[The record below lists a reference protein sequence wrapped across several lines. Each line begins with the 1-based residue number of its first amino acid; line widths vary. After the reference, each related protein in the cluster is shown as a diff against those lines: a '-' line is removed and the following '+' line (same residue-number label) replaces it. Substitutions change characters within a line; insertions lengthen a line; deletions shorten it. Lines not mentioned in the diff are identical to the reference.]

1 MDPTVIRDQI
11 DRILHSQS
19 FASKSQLRRL
29 LEILQKNLDSQ
40 TTLKPEGVIREL
52 WPDETRTKT
61 SGDVATEMNRLRRT
75 LDSYYKE
82 EGNSDAILISLP
94 NRAVPAPDGT
104 LEKRWIVA
112 KPRGGTEDHPAGPP
126 VSANWG
132 LKLAAAIAAVGI
144 VAYVS
149 TRMLRGHDRP
159 HSGRLDGEL
168 LTIMS
173 AEGKELWRKSFPDGF
188 WREYYDHWMPTGTW
202 FGDLDGEGHTSV
214 LFLYHPAVGPGSHST
229 TLICYSDRGQE
240 KWRWTPGRALPE
252 LEGSPPT
259 FLTVGLA
266 VLKAADKKHSRIV
279 VSSSHDPLYPHQIAV
294 LDSNGKLLSEYWHS
308 GHLDHLILADLDG
321 NGREEIVATGISN
334 GYRQATLIVL
344 DPDRV
349 LGASTEAARP
359 EIQLHGMGVAQERL
373 RLLFPRSDLNK
384 ALYVYN
390 MGQEATVEHG
400 RIRFSVRECLQ
411 LAGCVIWYEFDRN
424 FRLLTAKAD
433 DGFRSAHA
441 EFYRMGEDAH
451 AFSAA
456 EEARFRKVRCLAGC
470 KSEFVATEIR
480 GQGSSP

>member
-1 MDPTVIRDQI
+1 MEPTAISQQVE
-11 DRILHSQS
+11 RILRSQS
-19 FASKSQLRRL
+19 FEGKGQLRKL
-29 LEILQKNLDSQ
+29 LEILHKNMDSQ
-40 TTLKPEGVIREL
+40 LTLTPHQVIKEL
-52 WPDETRTKT
+52 WPEETRTKR
-61 SGDVATEMNRLRRT
+61 SAAVATEINRLRNA
-75 LDSYYKE
+75 LESYYNR
-82 EGNSDAILISLP
+82 EGKTDPITIILP

-104 LEKRWIVA
+104 PEKRWIIA
-112 KPRGGTEDHPAGPP
+112 KPRGGTEDHLPGPP
-126 VSANWG
+126 VGARRG
-132 LKLAAAIAAVGI
+132 LKLAAAIAAVGV

-149 TRMLRGHDRP
+149 TLMLRGHDRP

-202 FGDLDGEGHTSV
+202 FGDLDGEGRSSV
-214 LFLYHPAVGPGSHST
+214 LFLYHPAVDPRSHST

-259 FLTVGLA
+259 FLTVGLV
-266 VLKAADKKHSRIV
+266 VLKAADKKPSRIV

-334 GYRQATLIVL
+334 GYRQATLVVL

-349 LGASTEAARP
+349 FGASTEGARP
-359 EIQLHGMGVAQERL
+359 EIQFHGMGVAQERL

-411 LAGCVIWYEFDRN
+411 LTGCVVWYEFDRN
-424 FRLLTAKAD
+424 FHLLTALAD
-433 DGFRSAHA
+433 DEFRSAHA
-441 EFYRMGEDAH
+441 EFYLKGPAAH
-451 AFSAA
+451 PFTAT
-456 EEARFRKVRCLAGC
+456 EEVELQKVRCLVGC
-470 KSEFVATEIR
+470 KTEFVPI
-480 GQGSSP
+480 QIH